1 MDDNIIYNEIN
12 ETYNE
17 KYNAKEIIERTK
29 KELKEIDDKHDKIF
43 YESVKVG
50 MMSGISTYGIIRII
64 QKFT

>member
-12 ETYNE
+12 ETYN
-17 KYNAKEIIERTK
+17 AKKINERTK
-29 KELKEIDDKHDKIF
+29 KKMKEIDEKHDKIF

>member
-12 ETYNE
+12 ETYN
-17 KYNAKEIIERTK
+17 AKEINERTK
-29 KELKEIDDKHDKIF
+29 KKMKEIDKIF

>member
-12 ETYNE
+12 ETYN
-17 KYNAKEIIERTK
+17 AKEINERTK
-29 KELKEIDDKHDKIF
+29 KKMKEIDKIF

-64 QKFT
+64 QKFTK